1 MYRGKLW
8 ETLRSKGVR
17 IFDKEDGEDIW
28 ENGSENKDEAKIHNN
43 SEQGV
48 RQGCVMSPLLFN
60 LYIADIDKELEKR
73 EIGRIRL
80 GKDRIWSLTY
90 ADDLILVA

>member
-1 MYRGKLW
+1 M
-8 ETLRSKGVR
+8 
-17 IFDKEDGEDIW
+17 EDGEDVW
-28 ENGSENKDEAKIHNN
+28 ENADEDKDEARIHATLQNN
-43 SEQGV
+43 ERSKAGL
-48 RQGCVMSPLLFN
+48 CDDPLLFN